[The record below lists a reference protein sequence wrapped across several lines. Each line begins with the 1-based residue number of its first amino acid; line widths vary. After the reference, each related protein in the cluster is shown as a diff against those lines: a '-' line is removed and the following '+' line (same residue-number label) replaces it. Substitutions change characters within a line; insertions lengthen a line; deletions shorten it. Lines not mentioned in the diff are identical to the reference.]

1 MDGWVALDEQIGR
14 RLTDRRTDKRTQ
26 KQPGEL
32 IGE

>member
-14 RLTDRRTDKRTQ
+14 RRTDKRTQ